1 MTAVLLV
8 CELDVNGVVA
18 DLQARF
24 SRIRSTSAAAA
35 AAASTDVSAD
45 KCMQHCRLQPCD
57 ATRDAILTCAQEQT

>member
-35 AAASTDVSAD
+35 ASTDVSAD
-45 KCMQHCRLQPCD
+45 KCMQHCTLQPCD

>member
-24 SRIRSTSAAAA
+24 SRIRSASAAAA

-45 KCMQHCRLQPCD
+45 KCMQHCTLQPYD
-57 ATRDAILTCAQEQT
+57 TTRDAIFTCAQEQT